1 MQDKVIEQYQ
11 KDENI
16 MIHLFTQ
23 WCANHDLN
31 AQTLYEDA
39 YPSQIPN
46 VALLKAMEETE
57 KDLLEVDTGT
67 VLEVLQLFG
76 NEDLAFVV
84 AKASER
90 IK

>member
-11 KDENI
+11 EDENI

-31 AQTLYEDA
+31 AQILYEEA
-39 YPSQIPN
+39 YPSQLKN
-46 VALLKAMEETE
+46 TMLLKAMEDTE
-57 KDLLEVDTGT
+57 KDLIEVDTGT

-84 AKASER
+84 SKAAER
-90 IK
+90 IV